1 MQLQLD
7 LQGFF
12 FLILHASFL
21 TDSMQLLLMGG
32 FFFLLIFAQIDCGL
46 IDSAFKT
53 FALDLQAF
61 FFIKALENLDRQFS
75 TWCLAEIDCGGLIF
89 PNSNNNNY
97 PKSICQGK

>member
-1 MQLQLD
+1 
-7 LQGFF
+7 
-12 FLILHASFL
+12 
-21 TDSMQLLLMGG
+21 
-32 FFFLLIFAQIDCGL
+32 
-46 IDSAFKT
+46 
-53 FALDLQAF
+53 LDLQAF